1 MAAMFSIPS
10 LQKLLVLVLI
20 VVVVWKGFQLL
31 NRLGRERKAADV
43 PPRKAPAAKR
53 SSEGAVQETRQC
65 AVCGA
70 YVSAGAGKCG
80 KPDCPF

>member
-1 MAAMFSIPS
+1 MAAMFTIPS

-31 NRLGRERKAADV
+31 NRLGRERKAADM

-53 SSEGAVQETRQC
+53 TETAVQETRQC

>member
-31 NRLGRERKAADV
+31 TRLGRERKAANV

-53 SSEGAVQETRQC
+53 SEGAVQETRQC